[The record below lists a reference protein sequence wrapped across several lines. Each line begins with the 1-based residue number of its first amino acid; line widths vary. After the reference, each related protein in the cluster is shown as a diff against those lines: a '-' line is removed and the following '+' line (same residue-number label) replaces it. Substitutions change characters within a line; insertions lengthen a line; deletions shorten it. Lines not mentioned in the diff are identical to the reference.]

1 MSAPTIITPDD
12 VVEPRLEEVADGIF
26 AYLQLYGQWGLN
38 NAGFLVGSKRTI
50 AIDTC
55 FTVSRSRAFRD
66 QIEQVTSSPISTLLN
81 THHHGDHT
89 YGNFLFPE
97 ATIVG
102 HELCREEVVSTGLT
116 TTALFQDGVDWG
128 DIEIDPPFVTFSDK
142 ITLHSDAGRVEAIY
156 VGPAHTTND
165 VVYYLPE
172 RKLIFSG
179 DVAFAGGTPFALMG
193 SVSGSLLAYERLREL
208 DVETVVP
215 GHGPVCGPEVFDDM
229 ASYLA
234 MVQDAAVEAHA
245 AGISAL
251 EAARSVDLGRYAEW
265 HDSERIVG
273 NLHRSMAE
281 QAGLPA
287 GGQLDLGPAIADMVV
302 LNGGQPLHCLA

>member
-1 MSAPTIITPDD
+1 MSAPHHITPND
-12 VVEPRLEEVADGIF
+12 VLEPRLEEVAPGIF

-38 NAGFLVGSKRTI
+38 NAGFIVGDKRTL

-55 FTVSRSRAFRD
+55 FTVSRSQAFRD
-66 QIEQVTSSPISTLLN
+66 QIERASTNPITTVLN

-97 ATIVG
+97 ATLVG
-102 HELCREEVVSTGLT
+102 HELCRDEVLATGLST
-116 TTALFQDGVDWG
+116 TSLFQDGVDWG
-128 DIEIDPPFVTFSDK
+128 DIEIDPPFVTFADRLTLYSDTER
-142 ITLHSDAGRVEAIY
+142 IDAIY

-165 VVYYLPE
+165 VVYYLPGK
-172 RKLIFSG
+172 KLLFAG

-193 SVSGSLLAYERLREL
+193 SVSGSLAAYERLREL

-215 GHGPVCGPEVFDDM
+215 GHGPVCGPEIFDDM
-229 ASYLA
+229 ADYLT
-234 MVQDAAVEAHA
+234 MVQDVAVQAHA
-245 AGISAL
+245 SGTPAL

-265 HDSERIVG
+265 HDSERIAG

-281 QAGLPA
+281 QAGVVP
-287 GGQLDLGPAIADMVV
+287 GGEMDLAAAVADMVV